1 MIRLLGRLA
10 CAVFVIAM
18 LSGLLACGGHSSGG
32 PNVPATVRLSPGSPV
47 SLTLG
52 TTATFSAT
60 AQNSG
65 GQSVAALFT
74 FQSSDTSILNFS
86 PGGSACAGTWNA
98 PFYSVCS
105 PLGTGV
111 AQVTAATAGGVISPP
126 TYVFVH
132 APVDQIQLSVVPQNS
147 PPPPCTGQQN
157 IPPAC
162 TPTGAQVSG
171 CFTANQPQTLQ
182 ATAYSQGHDIT
193 SSVGPF
199 TWNAGTTGVVTLTPT
214 ISTSTGVVTNLAT
227 AAPLT
232 PGLAQ
237 VIASAAG
244 SSSQPF
250 NFETCPVQCVAVQVA
265 TGATQSGQTTFITNK
280 GTAEK
285 LTAWAVDVQGCIVAK
300 PALTWTSSQ
309 PASIVSGGTSGC
321 AAGTTCALTTPQPG
335 SASITAAC
343 TPPTCNAGF
352 PLTATT
358 GVTPLPVYP
367 VTAISGLV
375 NGLPGSFNV
384 IATSTTC
391 ADTANPNCSVSLYSL
406 SSAKNAAGVA
416 IPIPTPP
423 NSLIFAPAGDR
434 AYVGS
439 PYGAL
444 IMNPANF
451 GSSNSAFTAIP
462 APGTLTGAVQG
473 KVLAVAP
480 RGNFAVFAD
489 NVSTPNYVYVVNDAG
504 ASPTATALNI
514 TGATAATFSNDGLKA
529 FIAGFDRL
537 GNPTL
542 FVYST
547 LQALQSFSIPVG
559 NPVNGFAPSSTGSF
573 TFLNGGSATSTISVR
588 NICDNQLSTEASNVL
603 PVINLPA
610 QPLML
615 KSVPPGNFPVGNSTI
630 PALQAAGLDV
640 LLGIDNTGIDIIAT
654 SASQAA
660 ATALCPQNVALAK
673 LQANPSQTFAPI
685 HINVGQGTFN
695 PINFFV
701 SPDETQ
707 VYIVASNFSGVLI
720 YNLSTRSTSAIQL
733 VGSGNP
739 LPISADMTPDG
750 SFVYIA
756 ATDGLL
762 HAVSTFPALDVTQ
775 ISFPALPSSTNAFCS
790 NAIATPNCSLN
801 LAVVQP

>member
-10 CAVFVIAM
+10 CAVFAIAM
-18 LSGLLACGGHSSGG
+18 LDGLVACGGHHSAGG
-32 PNVPATVRLSPGSPV
+32 PSLPGTVHISPANPV

-52 TTATFSAT
+52 TTANFTAS
-60 AQNSG
+60 AQNSA
-65 GQSVAALFT
+65 GQNVTASFT
-74 FQSSDTSILNFS
+74 FQSSDTGVLNFS
-86 PGGSACAGTWNA
+86 PSGAACAGTWNA
-98 PFYSVCS
+98 PFYSSCT

-111 AQVTAATAGGVISPP
+111 VQVTATAAGVTSAP

-132 APVDQIQLSVVPQNS
+132 APVDQIQLSVVPQNT

-171 CFTANQPQTLQ
+171 CYTANQPQTLQ
-182 ATAYSQGHDIT
+182 ATAFSQGRDVT
-193 SSVGPF
+193 ASVGPF
-199 TWNAGTTGVVTLTPT
+199 TWNAGTTGVVTLVPT
-214 ISTSTGVVTNLAT
+214 ISSSTGVTTNLAT
-227 AAPLT
+227 ASPAT

-237 VIASAAG
+237 VVASAAG
-244 SSSQPF
+244 TSSQPF
-250 NFETCPVQCVAVQVA
+250 GFETCPVQCVAVQVA
-265 TGATQSGQTTFITNK
+265 TGALQSGQTTFITNK
-280 GTAEK
+280 GTGEK

-309 PASIVSGGTSGC
+309 PASILSGGSAGC

-358 GVTPLPVYP
+358 GVTPQPVYP

-384 IATSTTC
+384 FATSTSC
-391 ADTANPNCSVSLYSL
+391 ADNANPNCSVSLYSV
-406 SSAKNAAGVA
+406 SSAKNTAGAAVS
-416 IPIPTPP
+416 IPAPP

-434 AYVGS
+434 AYMGS

-444 IMNPANF
+444 VMTPANF
-451 GSSNSAFTAIP
+451 GSTNNPFAAIP
-462 APGTLTGAVQG
+462 APGTLTGAVLG

-480 RGNFAVFAD
+480 RGTFAVFAD
-489 NVSTPNYVYVVNDAG
+489 NVSTPNYVYIVSDTG

-514 TGATAATFSNDGLKA
+514 SGATAATFSNDGLKA
-529 FIAGFDRL
+529 FIAGFDRS
-537 GNPTL
+537 GNPKL

-547 LQALQSFSIPVG
+547 LQALQSYDIPVG

-573 TFLNGGSATSTISVR
+573 TFLNGGSATSSISVR
-588 NICDNQLSTEASNVL
+588 NICDNQLSTEVSNAL
-603 PVINLPA
+603 PVINLPT
-610 QPLML
+610 QPLLL
-615 KSVPPGNFPVGNSTI
+615 KSVPPGNFPMGTSTI

-640 LLGIDNTGIDIIAT
+640 LVGVDNTGIDIIAT
-654 SASQAA
+654 NASQAA
-660 ATALCPQNVALAK
+660 STSLCPQNVALAK

-685 HINVGQGTFN
+685 HINIGQGTIN
-695 PINFFV
+695 PIAFFM

-707 VYIVASNFSGVLI
+707 AYIVASNFSGVLV

-750 SFVYIA
+750 SFIYIA

-762 HAVSTFPALDVTQ
+762 HAVSTFPAVDVAQ
-775 ISFPALPSSTNAFCS
+775 ISFPTLPNSTNSFCS
-790 NAIATPNCSLN
+790 NPIATPNCSLN